1 MRKKVNYEID
11 MTNGPL
17 LGKIFRFSVSLLL
30 TNMLQ
35 LLYNAADLIVVGQF
49 SASSNTA
56 VGAIGATGSLTS
68 LIVNAFIGLSVGAS
82 VLVARGYGTGDREA
96 TQKAVHT
103 SISIALISGVI
114 VAVIGLLFSRTFLEW
129 MDTSAAIIDQSALY
143 MKIYFIGAPFNML
156 YNFGSS
162 VLRATGDT
170 KRPLYFLTLSGAVN
184 VILNIVFVLV
194 FHMDVAG
201 VALATIISQMISAV
215 LVIVCLMRQHTM
227 CRLVLKKLRIHADV
241 MAQIFKIGL
250 PACIQNSVFSISNM
264 LIQSSINSFD
274 VPYVAVN
281 RTPYT
286 SGSAASS
293 NIETFINMSMNSLYH
308 AALNFTGQ
316 NYAAGEYKRTKK
328 ILGQCVACVTV
339 VGVVLGAIGLVFG
352 ESLLRI
358 YIPKD
363 PEAVAFGYRRL
374 VIICSTYFLCGI
386 MDVLVGQLRGLGRSA
401 VPMAVSIIGIC
412 GFRIAWIHTYF
423 AAHRTW
429 EVLFW
434 SYPISWI
441 LTASAHFICY
451 LIISRKFP
459 KQKAKTEEPASVRS
473 AVS

>member
-1 MRKKVNYEID
+1 
-11 MTNGPL
+11 
-17 LGKIFRFSVSLLL
+17 
-30 TNMLQ
+30 
-35 LLYNAADLIVVGQF
+35 
-49 SASSNTA
+49 
-56 VGAIGATGSLTS
+56 
-68 LIVNAFIGLSVGAS
+68 
-82 VLVARGYGTGDREA
+82 
-96 TQKAVHT
+96 
-103 SISIALISGVI
+103 
-114 VAVIGLLFSRTFLEW
+114 
-129 MDTSAAIIDQSALY
+129 
-143 MKIYFIGAPFNML
+143 
-156 YNFGSS
+156 
-162 VLRATGDT
+162 
-170 KRPLYFLTLSGAVN
+170 
-184 VILNIVFVLV
+184 
-194 FHMDVAG
+194 
-201 VALATIISQMISAV
+201 
-215 LVIVCLMRQHTM
+215 
-227 CRLVLKKLRIHADV
+227 
-241 MAQIFKIGL
+241 
-250 PACIQNSVFSISNM
+250 
-264 LIQSSINSFD
+264 
-274 VPYVAVN
+274 
-281 RTPYT
+281 
-286 SGSAASS
+286 
-293 NIETFINMSMNSLYH
+293 MNSLYH